1 MSNDKIFTTSVN
13 PDFNTWITD
22 VINNYRFTHP
32 QITTKKNMKRLKKCF
47 EILTIKKSGFFVSD
61 FREISQ
67 ESFGQFILRNKPLI
81 TTVAKTRPKQY
92 GLVGLYINK
101 LTEYRTDNIE
111 VSKDF
116 DSLVQRLKRFQPSQF
131 HNFRVETF
139 ADKRLFLR
147 LKDMS
152 LPVINN
158 SMITYDLG
166 QIEPNRSCKINIYSN
181 GKILF
186 MVGCTNVPYIF
197 TSSGLDDMI
206 EFLTEARLMIRLYT
220 NLDVNFP
227 RISTWKV
234 VWYDLNH
241 DELTISDREFAY
253 SFEQLQLYTHKNKVD
268 GKTYLRYEEH
278 RNPKDETIGSL
289 KDRMDDYQS
298 EIEQEKIKESKKS
311 LDQEEESK
319 KLDIQRY
326 LDKIDDIL

>member
-1 MSNDKIFTTSVN
+1 MSNDKFFTTSVN

-22 VINNYRFTHP
+22 VINNYRFNNP
-32 QITTKKNMKRLKKCF
+32 NIITKKNILRLKKCY
-47 EILTIKKSGFFVSD
+47 EIITLYKRGFFRTD
-61 FREISQ
+61 FKNMSQ
-67 ESFGQFILRNKPLI
+67 EQYGQFILRNKPLI

-101 LTEYRTDNIE
+101 LTEYHTDNIE

-152 LPVINN
+152 LPVTNN

-166 QIEPNRSCKINIYSN
+166 QIEPNRRCKINVYSN
-181 GKILF
+181 GKVLF
-186 MVGCTNVPYIF
+186 MVGCTNVPYPF
-197 TSSGLDDMI
+197 TSSGLSDMK
-206 EFLTEARLMIRLYT
+206 ELLVEARLNIRLYT

-268 GKTYLRYEEH
+268 GKTYLRAEEH
-278 RNPKDETIGSL
+278 RNPKHETLESL
-289 KDRMDDYQS
+289 EDTMSNYKS
-298 EIEQEKIKESKKS
+298 EIEEEKKLASNKV

-319 KLDIQRY
+319 KSDIQRY